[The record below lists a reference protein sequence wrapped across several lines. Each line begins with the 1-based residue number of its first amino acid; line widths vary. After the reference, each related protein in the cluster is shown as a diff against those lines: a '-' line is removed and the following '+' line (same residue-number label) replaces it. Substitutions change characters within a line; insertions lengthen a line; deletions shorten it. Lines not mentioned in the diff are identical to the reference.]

1 MVICPAFQVN
11 TPRLCT
17 ATRTDHVQPSETDDR
32 RPSEKVR
39 SVAFLETRG
48 LGRDFPGVTALN
60 NVDITVELGRVH
72 VFAGENGAGKSTLVK
87 LLTGAYTPS
96 RGTIRID
103 GKDPLDDAS
112 LFRNIAYVP
121 QELTLFPHMSVAEN
135 LFLPYSRSGHGGAIV
150 SRKRL
155 EAEAAEILT
164 RFGIAAHSSDLV
176 RTISVSDQQL
186 LQIARASTNK
196 EMKVLILDEPT
207 SSLTRT
213 EVDRVFR
220 VINGFRDSDHA
231 IIFISHKMDEVF
243 SIGDDYTVLRNGE
256 KVTAGLLADTD
267 ADGLIRAM
275 SGEAIH
281 LGDTFQPEKA
291 PQGAGETI
299 LKVRGLAGRQFDKV
313 DFDLKRGEI
322 LGFAGLVGAGR
333 SEVMQA
339 IFGYLKAKSG
349 TVELEGKPWKLGDT
363 AASIQNGMIYLSEE
377 RKHHGIFP
385 LMTVRD
391 NIGLSLYGQTA
402 SGLGISSGK
411 ERSMVADIIRAYD
424 IKTAGMN
431 KQIVFLSGG
440 NQQKALIGRAMAQKP
455 RILIFDEPTKG
466 IDVKT
471 KAEIYRIM
479 KSLAEG
485 GVGIILVSSEMDE
498 LRKCATRI
506 VTMHAGK
513 VTGTFD
519 TSTTSTETLVGAIF
533 GKENTSH
540 AA

>member
-1 MVICPAFQVN
+1 MAY
-11 TPRLCT
+11 
-17 ATRTDHVQPSETDDR
+17 
-32 RPSEKVR
+32 
-39 SVAFLETRG
+39 LETHG
-48 LGRDFPGVTALN
+48 LGRDFTGVTALN
-60 NVDITVELGRVH
+60 NVDISVELGRVH

-103 GKDPLDDAS
+103 GKDPLEDAS

-135 LFLPYSRSGHGGAIV
+135 LFLPYSRSGHGGATV
-150 SRKRL
+150 NRKRL
-155 EAEAAEILT
+155 EAEAVEILV
-164 RFGIAAHSSDLV
+164 RFGIAAEPSDLV

-220 VINGFRDSDHA
+220 VISGFRDSDHA
-231 IIFISHKMDEVF
+231 IVFISHKMDEVF

-256 KVTAGLLADTD
+256 KVGAGKLADTD
-267 ADGLIRAM
+267 ANGLIRAM

-281 LGDTFQPEKA
+281 LGDTFEPQAA

-299 LKVRGLAGRQFDKV
+299 LKVRGLTGKHVENV
-313 DFDLKRGEI
+313 DFELKRGEI

-339 IFGYLKAKSG
+339 IFGFLKAKTG
-349 TVELEGKPWKLGDT
+349 TVEVEGKPWKLGDT
-363 AASIQNGMIYLSEE
+363 AASIRNGMIYLSEE

-385 LMTVRD
+385 LMSVRD
-391 NIGLSLYGQTA
+391 NIGMSLYGQTA
-402 SGLGISSGK
+402 SSFFISARK
-411 ERSMVADIIRAYD
+411 ERASVADIIKAYD
-424 IKTAGMN
+424 IKTSGMN

-455 RILIFDEPTKG
+455 RVLIFDEPTKG

-479 KSLAEG
+479 KSLAEE

-506 VTMHAGK
+506 VTMHSGK

-519 TSTTSTETLVGAIF
+519 TATTTSEMLVGAIF
-533 GKENTSH
+533 GKESKSH
-540 AA
+540 AS

>member
-1 MVICPAFQVN
+1 MSAQFAPYN
-11 TPRLCT
+11 W
-17 ATRTDHVQPSETDDR
+17 ATRQPL
-32 RPSEKVR
+32 EKVR
-39 SVAFLETRG
+39 FVAFLETRG

-60 NVDITVELGRVH
+60 NVDISVELGRVH

-103 GKDPLDDAS
+103 GKDPLEDSS

-135 LFLPYSRSGHGGAIV
+135 LFLPYGRSGHGGVTIN
-150 SRKRL
+150 RKRL
-155 EAEAAEILT
+155 EMEAAEILA
-164 RFGIAAHSSDLV
+164 RFGIAAQPSDLV
-176 RTISVSDQQL
+176 HTISVSDQQL
-186 LQIARASTNK
+186 LQIARASTNR

-220 VINGFRDSDHA
+220 VISDFRDSDHA
-231 IIFISHKMDEVF
+231 IVFISHKMDEVF

-256 KVTAGLLADTD
+256 KVDAGKLADTD

-281 LGDTFQPEKA
+281 LGETFQPEKA

-299 LKVRGLAGRQFDKV
+299 LKVRGLTGRQFDNV

-349 TVELEGKPWKLGDT
+349 TVEIEGRPWKLGDT
-363 AASIQNGMIYLSEE
+363 AVSIANGMIYLSEE

-385 LMTVRD
+385 LMSVRD
-391 NIGLSLYGQTA
+391 NIGMSLYGQTA
-402 SGLGISSGK
+402 SGFGISPAK
-411 ERSMVADIIRAYD
+411 EKSTVAEIIKAYD
-424 IKTAGMN
+424 IKTSGMN
-431 KQIVFLSGG
+431 KQIVYLSGG

-455 RILIFDEPTKG
+455 RLLIFDEPTKG
-466 IDVKT
+466 IDIKT
-471 KAEIYRIM
+471 KTEIYRIM
-479 KSLAEG
+479 KRLAEE

-506 VTMHAGK
+506 ITMHSGK

-519 TSTTSTETLVGAIF
+519 TANTSTETLVGAIF
-533 GKENTSH
+533 GKESTSH